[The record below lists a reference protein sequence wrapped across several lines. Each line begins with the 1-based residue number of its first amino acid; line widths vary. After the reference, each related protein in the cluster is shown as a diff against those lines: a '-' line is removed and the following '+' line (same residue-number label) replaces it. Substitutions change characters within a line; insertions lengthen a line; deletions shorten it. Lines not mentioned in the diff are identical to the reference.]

1 MERQSAGAN
10 TFKTLPIYFPP
21 FARPA
26 AGVLISTEGLASSLN
41 IIDPLTDTRWDDL
54 VARHPSASA
63 FHHRGWLEALKQTYG
78 YKPFVLTSA
87 SPGESLADGIVACR
101 ITSWLTG
108 TRLVSLPFADH
119 CEPLFSDSGDR
130 HQLSNR
136 LVEEC
141 KQQHCKYLEF
151 RPFAKSADLGNEF
164 QPSESFYFHE
174 LDLAPSIE
182 QLFKGLHKDSI
193 QRKIRRAEKEQ
204 LSYDVGR
211 TDEFIE
217 TFYNLL
223 LITRRRHQ
231 LPPQPISW
239 FRNLAKNMG
248 DALHIRLARKNG
260 SPIAALLTLRHRS
273 NIIYKYGCSDGAFH
287 QLGGMP
293 FLFWKLIEEG
303 KATGATCI
311 DFGRSELEN
320 EGLVAF
326 KDKFGTT
333 KRTLTYFRYPQTAKQ
348 NAHAWGDSGLARRV
362 FSILPDGVLSMAGK
376 VLYRHIG

>member
-1 MERQSAGAN
+1 
-10 TFKTLPIYFPP
+10 
-21 FARPA
+21 
-26 AGVLISTEGLASSLN
+26 LN
-41 IIDPLTDTRWDDL
+41 IIDPLTDPRWDDL

-63 FHHRGWLEALKQTYG
+63 FHRRGWLEALKQTYG

-87 SPGESLADGIVACR
+87 SPAESLTDGIVACR

-119 CEPLFSDSGDR
+119 CEPLFGDSGDR
-130 HQLSNR
+130 QLLSDR

-141 KQQHCKYLEF
+141 TQRHCKYLEF
-151 RPFAKSADLGNEF
+151 RPLRAWADLGNEF
-164 QPSESFYFHE
+164 QPTESFYFHE
-174 LDLAPSIE
+174 LDLAPSLE

-204 LSYDVGR
+204 LSYEVGR
-211 TDEFIE
+211 TADFIE
-217 TFYNLL
+217 MFYHLL

-239 FRNLAKNMG
+239 FHNLAKHMG
-248 DALHIRLARKNG
+248 DALQIRVARKNG
-260 SPIAALLTLRHRS
+260 APIAALLTLRHRS

-287 QLGGMP
+287 QMGGMP

-303 KATGATCI
+303 KATGADCI
-311 DFGRSELEN
+311 DFGRSEMDN

-333 KRTLTYFRYPQTAKQ
+333 KRTLTYYRYPQTRKQ
-348 NAHAWGDSGLARRV
+348 SAASWGDSPLARRM
-362 FSILPDGVLSMAGK
+362 FSILPDGVLSVAGK